1 MKEILTELDQ
11 WHHQGEAIA
20 LATLVHVRG
29 STPRLPGARLCVTRS
44 GRMAGSVSGGCV
56 ENDVVEHAM
65 QVLDAGRP
73 VVATYGVADEAGLE
87 VGLSCGGSI
96 DVLIEPFAA
105 HEAWQAARRAVEG
118 REPAVL
124 GIGLAPAVLLGRKLA
139 VLADGSTVGS
149 IDPEVDRRVAV
160 EASRLLQ
167 EGGTR
172 VLAVPR
178 GAGDATVY
186 IEAFPRPLRLFIVG
200 ATHTAIA
207 LCRMAKQLG
216 FHVTVIDARAAYAS
230 RERFP
235 DADALCCVHP
245 VEVLDEA
252 GLDASSYIVT
262 LTHDPK
268 FDYPA
273 LARALRSDARYIGAL
288 GSRGTHER
296 RKAALARQG
305 LADADLARIR
315 APIGLDLGGRAA
327 EEVAIAILAEMQAVR
342 YGRDA
347 RPLAHTGGGRASD
360 ATGQMGGPRVSG
372 ARSQTG
378 GPRVSDARTF
388 LSGVIL
394 AAGVSTRMGCPKQLL
409 PFAGRPLLQHVVD
422 AAAAACLDEIVLVL
436 GHAAEEIGAAITLP
450 VRLPVRV
457 VVNPEPAEGQSASLR
472 IGLGAADARATAA
485 VVLLGD
491 QPQVTR
497 ALIDR
502 VAEAF
507 LAGDAPAARPVWRG
521 QGGDRIPGHPVFL
534 ARRLWP
540 EVERLGGDQGARVL
554 LAAHPEWVLEVAC
567 EDQPPTDIDDVDDYE
582 RAVDA
587 VGTATIRG

>member
-1 MKEILTELDQ
+1 VKEILTELDQ

-73 VVATYGVADEAGLE
+73 VVATYGVADELGLE

-178 GAGDATVY
+178 GAEDATVY

-252 GLDASSYIVT
+252 GLDASSYVLT

-327 EEVAIAILAEMQAVR
+327 EEVAVAILAEMQAVR

-360 ATGQMGGPRVSG
+360 A
-372 ARSQTG
+372 
-378 GPRVSDARTF
+378 RTF

-394 AAGVSTRMGCPKQLL
+394 AAGVSTRMGRPKQLL

-422 AAAAACLDEIVLVL
+422 AAAAARLDEIVLVL
-436 GHAAEEIGAAITLP
+436 GHAAEEIRAAITLP

-472 IGLGAADARATAA
+472 IGLGAADARATSA

-507 LAGDAPAARPVWRG
+507 LAGDAPAARPVWHG

-554 LAAHPEWVLEVAC
+554 LAAHPEWLLEVAC